1 LAGTDDLRLGFFPAL
16 KNQGLAQPT
25 RDCSTH
31 LYSRHTHNQGDII
44 MANKN
49 ITKIVQNLSDLL
61 NAVEADTEKT
71 TKKVEKTEKKQTDFF
86 EDFWHHINANYRDIL
101 TQYNH
106 MRQEGRTEL
115 TITVKNKKYPDY
127 TNFKVI
133 VSYLERQ
140 EEIYVYVNAYDEDA
154 DEMVNCLTVAESDNG
169 VRIRHESTGLART
182 KLVDAIQY
190 IKSGQFDADFAK
202 EIQSKCK
209 EILVKNELLRKSA

>member
-1 LAGTDDLRLGFFPAL
+1 
-16 KNQGLAQPT
+16 
-25 RDCSTH
+25 
-31 LYSRHTHNQGDII
+31 

-71 TKKVEKTEKKQTDFF
+71 TKKVEKTEKKQEAFF
-86 EDFWHHINANYRDIL
+86 EDFWYHVNSYYRDIL
-101 TQYNH
+101 FQYNR
-106 MRQEGRTEL
+106 MRKEGRTEL
-115 TITVKNKKYPDY
+115 TVTVKDKKYPAY

-140 EEIYVYVNAYDEDA
+140 DEIYVYVNAYDEDA
-154 DEMVNCLTVAESDNG
+154 DEMVNCLTAAESDNG

-182 KLVDAIQY
+182 KLVEAIQY

-202 EIQSKCK
+202 EIQSKCQL
-209 EILVKNELLRKSA
+209 ILDNNEKLRKSAK